1 MKRKILAAG
10 LAFALLTTS
19 VLTGCSDGNSDSK
32 ESGKSDGE
40 KTVITFW
47 NGFTGSDGE
56 TLEAL
61 VDEYNETND
70 KNIEIE
76 MSIMPWDTLYQK
88 LSTTLAVGEGPDIV
102 AMATERIRTY
112 AEPGA
117 FVPVDDAYTD
127 GYVEEDAVP
136 EVLKE
141 NLKYDGKYY
150 GVPMNIA
157 SLPLYYNKTIFE
169 EAGLDPNSPPTTW
182 EELEQYAQQIVD
194 NTDKYGFDMAVKDTT
209 PMWCIMLWGNGG
221 DYIQDGKAVF
231 NSEQNVETITR
242 WAENI
247 RDKGFGP
254 EVLTGGEID
263 KLFESQKLGMYFC
276 GPWATTGLKN
286 AGVDFGVAQAPA
298 GPAGQV
304 TQANAVGMYLTSSSE
319 QKEAVYDFF
328 RWWNTKDTQVKW
340 SLGTGFPPARTDMAD
355 DERLN
360 ENPYIAEFSKPIE
373 NGSKMYLQQL
383 SNFSDIDTQVI
394 IPAFEK
400 ILLENAD
407 VKTTLDEANK
417 QMEEMIK

>member
-1 MKRKILAAG
+1 M
-10 LAFALLTTS
+10 
-19 VLTGCSDGNSDSK
+19 
-32 ESGKSDGE
+32 
-40 KTVITFW
+40 
-47 NGFTGSDGE
+47 
-56 TLEAL
+56 
-61 VDEYNETND
+61 
-70 KNIEIE
+70 
-76 MSIMPWDTLYQK
+76 
-88 LSTTLAVGEGPDIV
+88 
-102 AMATERIRTY
+102 
-112 AEPGA
+112 
-117 FVPVDDAYTD
+117 
-127 GYVEEDAVP
+127 
-136 EVLKE
+136 
-141 NLKYDGKYY
+141 
-150 GVPMNIA
+150 
-157 SLPLYYNKTIFE
+157 
-169 EAGLDPNSPPTTW
+169 
-182 EELEQYAQQIVD
+182 
-194 NTDKYGFDMAVKDTT
+194 
-209 PMWCIMLWGNGG
+209 
-221 DYIQDGKAVF
+221 
-231 NSEQNVETITR
+231 ETITR